1 MTEAPRSGA
10 SAPSLAVR
18 AMPGLFVFLW
28 STGFIGAKYGL
39 PYVEPFTFLSLRFAI
54 VIAILLPAALAMR
67 APWPRRPA
75 QVAHVAVVGLLV
87 HATYLGGVF
96 SAIDRGLPAG
106 VAALIVALQPL
117 VTAVVV
123 GPLLGDRVTR
133 RQGLGFVL
141 GFAGVA
147 TVLSSKTAAAPGEI
161 LAFEGFGPGAVL
173 CAVAALFGITAGT
186 IYQKRFCTE
195 LDLRTS
201 TVVQYLAAG
210 VATGALAFASET
222 MRIQWTGAFVF
233 ALAWLTLVLSI
244 GAISLLMLLIR
255 RGAASRVASL
265 FYLVPPSTALIAYI
279 VFGETLGPA
288 GAAGVAVTA
297 IGVALVFKAP
307 GPVARRAR

>member
-1 MTEAPRSGA
+1 M
-10 SAPSLAVR
+10 PSLAIR
-18 AMPGLFVFLW
+18 AMPAVFVLLW

-39 PYVEPFTFLSLRFAI
+39 PYVDPLTFLAVRFAI
-54 VIAILLPAALAMR
+54 VTAILLPVALVTR
-67 APWPRRPA
+67 ARWPA
-75 QVAHVAVVGLLV
+75 DLKQVGHVAVVGLLV

-123 GPLLGDRVTR
+123 GPILGERVTP
-133 RQGLGFVL
+133 RQALGFVL
-141 GFAGVA
+141 GLVGVT
-147 TVLSSKTAAAPGEI
+147 TVLGSKMAAGPGEV
-161 LAFEGFGPGAVL
+161 LAFRGFGVGAVL

-186 IYQKRFCTE
+186 IYQKRFCAD

-201 TVVQYLAAG
+201 TVIQYVAAG
-210 VATGALAFASET
+210 IATGALAPVT
-222 MRIQWTGAFVF
+222 GTLDIQWTTEFVF
-233 ALAWLTLVLSI
+233 ALAWLTFVLSI

-255 RGAASRVASL
+255 RGAAARTAGL

-288 GAAGVAVTA
+288 GVVGVAVTA
-297 IGVALVFKAP
+297 IGVAMVFTGKPAP
-307 GPVARRAR
+307 EARRTSG